1 MLEPWSQTEDFVFRT
16 FLNRLY
22 RTRLRIEKLDAET
35 GEQILHDEAVFALYK
50 ADRNEEKDGDGAVKR
65 YESRDGDPGKPGV
78 SGGHGSKG
86 DHALCQDP
94 GARQSV
100 LWNRARRNACMP
112 GRGLYYFQGPVRS
125 EDGRLS
131 GPFLRL

>member
-65 YESRDGDPGKPGV
+65 YEAETVIQGSR
-78 SGGHGSKG
+78 
-86 DHALCQDP
+86 AFLEAM
-94 GARQSV
+94 GARGIMPFARKSV